1 MTVSTP
7 IPAGRSERDLPASFS
22 RLCAADV
29 MQRDLVTAQ
38 IDDPLSTL
46 ERIFADERVSG
57 VPVLDGDERLVGI
70 LSMADLVRRYAENQD
85 LPDDDAYP
93 RFGDDLDDTELVAF
107 AREQQ
112 DEPCAGDLMS
122 TDVATVAPDTPL
134 RSVARVL
141 VERRIHRVLVVDR
154 SRVVGLCSTLDLL
167 RAVAD

>member
-7 IPAGRSERDLPASFS
+7 VPASRAERDLPASFS
-22 RLCAADV
+22 RLCAADI

-93 RFGDDLDDTELVAF
+93 RYGDDLDDTELVAF
-107 AREQQ
+107 DREQQ

-122 TDVATVAPDTPL
+122 TDVAAVTPDTPL

-141 VERRIHRVLVVDR
+141 VERRIHRVLVVGKAG
-154 SRVVGLCSTLDLL
+154 VVGLVSTLDLL